1 MPSPHLVFVTSIIP
15 HGVPT
20 TGYEV
25 ANAAVVDGLR
35 RAGARV
41 TVLGF
46 TWPGVKADAAD
57 TVVLGEVEVR
67 TEGAGLKRKIGWVL
81 KSFLTGLTVSSA
93 KLRVI
98 PAQQLRE
105 AIKRIGP
112 FDAYVLNGVTLPG
125 AFEDMFND
133 RPSLFVAHNVE
144 YRSAEENAADAG
156 SFIQKFLFAREAR
169 ILKGLENRLSAK
181 ARFTF
186 TFAEDDGPAL
196 GLGPDRFATMPLVTP
211 GGAQAALER
220 PIKYD
225 LALIG
230 TWTWHPNRI
239 GLEWFLRTVKP
250 HLPADISIAIAGNT
264 PADLIAAWSSTGSG
278 VNFVGKVPDATE
290 FVESGALVPLIS
302 RAGTGVQLKTIETF
316 ELGMPSVATA
326 HSVRGISKIPGNC
339 TIADDPQA
347 FAAAIVERIGRIRS
361 GDRQRLD
368 GKAFTGSQIEGM
380 DHAVARGLRALR
392 GEEKNTDQA

>member
-1 MPSPHLVFVTSIIP
+1 LQSPHLVFVTSIVP
-15 HGVPT
+15 HGIPT

-25 ANAAVVDGLR
+25 ANSAVVDGLR
-35 RAGARV
+35 RSGAKV

-46 TWPGVKADAAD
+46 TWPGVKADSAD

-67 TEGAGLKRKIGWVL
+67 TEGAGIRRKIGWVL

-98 PAQQLRE
+98 PAQKLRE
-105 AIKRIGP
+105 AIAQIGP

-125 AFEDMFND
+125 AFEDIFRD
-133 RPSLFVAHNVE
+133 KPSLFVAHNVE

-156 SFIQKFLFAREAR
+156 SLIQKFLFAREAR
-169 ILKGLENRLSAK
+169 ILKGLESRLSGK
-181 ARFTF
+181 ARFVF

-196 GLGPDRFATMPLVTP
+196 GLGSDRFATMPLVTP
-211 GGAQAALER
+211 GGTRAAQQR
-220 PIKYD
+220 PIKHD

-239 GLEWFLRTVKP
+239 GLEWFLREIKP
-250 HLPADISIAIAGNT
+250 HLPGDISIAIAGNA
-264 PADLIAAWSSTGSG
+264 PADLVSAWPG
-278 VNFVGKVPDATE
+278 VSFAGKVPDATE

-316 ELGMPSVATA
+316 ELGMPSVATT
-326 HSVRGISKIPGNC
+326 HSVRGIGNIPANC
-339 TIADDPQA
+339 TIADDPRA
-347 FAAAIVERIGRIRS
+347 FAAAIVEKIAKTRS
-361 GDRQRLD
+361 GNRQRLD
-368 GKAFTGSQIEGM
+368 GKAFTRSQIEGM
-380 DHAVARGLRALR
+380 DRAVARGLQALHGKKR
-392 GEEKNTDQA
+392 TMDHA

>member
-1 MPSPHLVFVTSIIP
+1 
-15 HGVPT
+15 
-20 TGYEV
+20 V

-35 RAGARV
+35 RSGAKV

-67 TEGAGLKRKIGWVL
+67 TEGAGIKRKIGWVV

-98 PAQQLRE
+98 PAQKLRE
-105 AIKRIGP
+105 AIAQIGP

-125 AFEDMFND
+125 AFEDIFKD
-133 RPSLFVAHNVE
+133 KPSLFVAHNVE

-169 ILKGLENRLSAK
+169 ILKGLESRLSGK
-181 ARFTF
+181 ARFVF
-186 TFAEDDGPAL
+186 TFADDDGPAL
-196 GLGPDRFATMPLVTP
+196 GLAPDRFATMPLVTP
-211 GGAQAALER
+211 GGTRTAQQR
-220 PIKYD
+220 PIKHD

-239 GLEWFLRTVKP
+239 GLEWFLREVKP
-250 HLPADISIAIAGNT
+250 HLPGDISIAIAGNT
-264 PADLIAAWSSTGSG
+264 PADLIAAWSGAGSD
-278 VNFVGKVPDATE
+278 VDFVGKVPDATE
-290 FVESGALVPLIS
+290 FVESSALVPLVS

-316 ELGMPSVATA
+316 ELGMPSVATT
-326 HSVRGISKIPGNC
+326 HSVRGIDHIPDNC
-339 TIADDPQA
+339 TVADDPRA
-347 FAAAIVERIGRIRS
+347 FAAAIVERIEKIRS

-368 GKAFTGSQIEGM
+368 GKAFTRSQIEGM
-380 DHAVARGLRALR
+380 DRAVARGLQALHDDKR
-392 GEEKNTDQA
+392 TTDQA

>member
-1 MPSPHLVFVTSIIP
+1 MPSPHLVFITSIVP
-15 HGVPT
+15 HGTPT

-25 ANAAVVDGLR
+25 ANAAVVNGLR
-35 RAGARV
+35 RSGAKV

-46 TWPGVKADAAD
+46 TWPGTKADATG

-67 TEGAGLKRKIGWVL
+67 TEGAGIKRKIGWVV

-98 PAQQLRE
+98 TAQKLRE
-105 AIKRIGP
+105 AIAQIGP

-125 AFEDMFND
+125 AFEAIFKDK
-133 RPSLFVAHNVE
+133 PSLFVAHNVE

-156 SFIQKFLFAREAR
+156 SFIQKFLFSREAR
-169 ILKGLENRLSAK
+169 ILKGLESRLSGN
-181 ARFTF
+181 ARFVF
-186 TFAEDDGPAL
+186 TFAQDDGPAL
-196 GLGPDRFATMPLVTP
+196 GLGSNRFATMPLITP
-211 GGAQAALER
+211 GGAQAAQLR
-220 PIKYD
+220 PVKYD

-239 GLEWFLRTVKP
+239 GLEWFLREVRP
-250 HLPADISIAIAGNT
+250 HLPNDISIAIAGNT
-264 PADLIAAWSSTGSG
+264 PADLVSAWSGAGSS

-290 FVESGALVPLIS
+290 FVENGALVPLIS

-326 HSVRGISKIPGNC
+326 HSVRGISRIPGNC
-339 TIADDPQA
+339 TIADDPRT
-347 FAAAIVERIGRIRS
+347 FAAAIVERIEKIRS

-368 GKAFTGSQIEGM
+368 GKAFTRSQIEGM
-380 DHAVARGLRALR
+380 DRAVARGLQALHS
-392 GEEKNTDQA
+392 

>member
-1 MPSPHLVFVTSIIP
+1 MPSPHLVFVTSIVP
-15 HGVPT
+15 HGIPT

-25 ANAAVVDGLR
+25 ANSAVVDGLR
-35 RAGARV
+35 RSGAKV

-67 TEGAGLKRKIGWVL
+67 TEGAGIRRKIGWVV

-98 PAQQLRE
+98 PAQKLRE
-105 AIKRIGP
+105 AIGRIGP

-125 AFEDMFND
+125 AFEDIFKD
-133 RPSLFVAHNVE
+133 KPSLFVAHNVE
-144 YRSAEENAADAG
+144 YRSAEENAADAR

-169 ILKGLENRLSAK
+169 ILKGLESRLSGTAH
-181 ARFTF
+181 FVF

-211 GGAQAALER
+211 GGMQAAQPR
-220 PIKYD
+220 PARYD

-239 GLEWFLRTVKP
+239 GLEWFLREVKP
-250 HLPADISIAIAGNT
+250 HLPGDISIAIAGNT
-264 PADLIAAWSSTGSG
+264 PADLVSAWSG

-316 ELGMPSVATA
+316 ELGMPSVATT
-326 HSVRGISKIPGNC
+326 HSVRGIGNIPANC
-339 TIADDPQA
+339 TIADDPRA
-347 FAAAIVERIGRIRS
+347 FAAAIIERIGKARS
-361 GDRQRLD
+361 GDSQRLD
-368 GKAFTGSQIEGM
+368 GKAFTRSQIEGM
-380 DHAVARGLRALR
+380 DRAVARGLQALR
-392 GEEKNTDQA
+392 GENRMTDQA

>member
-1 MPSPHLVFVTSIIP
+1 MPSPHLVFVTSIVP
-15 HGVPT
+15 HGIPT

-25 ANAAVVDGLR
+25 ANSAVVDGLR
-35 RAGARV
+35 RSGAKV

-67 TEGAGLKRKIGWVL
+67 TEGAGMRRKIGWVV

-98 PAQQLRE
+98 PAQKLRE
-105 AIKRIGP
+105 AIGRIGP

-125 AFEDMFND
+125 AFEDIFKD
-133 RPSLFVAHNVE
+133 KPSLFVAHNVE
-144 YRSAEENAADAG
+144 YRSAEENAADAR

-169 ILKGLENRLSAK
+169 ILKGLESRLSAK
-181 ARFTF
+181 ARFVF

-211 GGAQAALER
+211 GGMQAAQPR
-220 PIKYD
+220 PARYD

-230 TWTWHPNRI
+230 TWTWQPNRI
-239 GLEWFLRTVKP
+239 GLEWFLREVKP
-250 HLPADISIAIAGNT
+250 HLPGDISMAIAGNT
-264 PADLIAAWSSTGSG
+264 PADLVSAWSG

-316 ELGMPSVATA
+316 ELGMPSVATT
-326 HSVRGISKIPGNC
+326 HSVRGIGNIPANC
-339 TIADDPQA
+339 TIADDPRA
-347 FAAAIVERIGRIRS
+347 FAAAIIERIGKARS
-361 GDRQRLD
+361 GDSQRLD
-368 GKAFTGSQIEGM
+368 GKAFTRSQIEGM
-380 DHAVARGLRALR
+380 DRAVARGLQALR
-392 GEEKNTDQA
+392 GENRMTDQA

>member
-1 MPSPHLVFVTSIIP
+1 MPSPHLVFVTSIVP
-15 HGVPT
+15 HGVQT

-35 RAGARV
+35 RSGAKV

-57 TVVLGEVEVR
+57 TIVLGEVEVR
-67 TEGAGLKRKIGWVL
+67 TEGAGIKRKIGWVL

-105 AIKRIGP
+105 AIKQIGP
-112 FDAYVLNGVTLPG
+112 FDAYVLNGVTFPG
-125 AFEDMFND
+125 AFEDIFKD
-133 RPSLFVAHNVE
+133 KPSLFVAHNVE
-144 YRSAEENAADAG
+144 YRSAEENAADAR
-156 SFIQKFLFAREAR
+156 SFIQKFLFGREAR
-169 ILKGLENRLSAK
+169 ILKGLESRLSGN

-196 GLGPDRFATMPLVTP
+196 GLGSDRFATMPLVTP
-211 GGAQAALER
+211 GGAQAAQQR
-220 PIKYD
+220 PIKYG

-239 GLEWFLRTVKP
+239 GLEWFLREVKP
-250 HLPADISIAIAGNT
+250 HLPDDISIAIAGNT
-264 PADLIAAWSSTGSG
+264 PADLIAAWSG
-278 VNFVGKVPDATE
+278 VDFLGKVPDATE

-326 HSVRGISKIPGNC
+326 HSVRGISNIPDNC
-339 TIADDPQA
+339 TIADDPRA
-347 FAAAIVERIGRIRS
+347 FAAAIIERIEKTRS

-368 GKAFTGSQIEGM
+368 GKAFTRSQIEGM
-380 DHAVARGLRALR
+380 DRAVARGLQALR
-392 GEEKNTDQA
+392 GEERNTDQA

>member
-1 MPSPHLVFVTSIIP
+1 
-15 HGVPT
+15 
-20 TGYEV
+20 V
-25 ANAAVVDGLR
+25 ANSAVVDGLR
-35 RAGARV
+35 RSGAKV

-67 TEGAGLKRKIGWVL
+67 TEGAGIRRKIGWVA

-98 PAQQLRE
+98 PAQKLRE
-105 AIKRIGP
+105 AIGRIGP

-125 AFEDMFND
+125 AFEDIFKD
-133 RPSLFVAHNVE
+133 KPSLFVAHNVE
-144 YRSAEENAADAG
+144 YRSAEENAADAR

-169 ILKGLENRLSAK
+169 ILKGLESRLSGT
-181 ARFTF
+181 ARFVF

-196 GLGPDRFATMPLVTP
+196 GLAPDRFATMPLVTP
-211 GGAQAALER
+211 GGMQAAQPR
-220 PIKYD
+220 PTRYD

-239 GLEWFLRTVKP
+239 GLEWFLREVKP
-250 HLPADISIAIAGNT
+250 HLPGDISIAIAGNT
-264 PADLIAAWSSTGSG
+264 PADLVSAWSG

-326 HSVRGISKIPGNC
+326 HSVRGIGNIPANC
-339 TIADDPQA
+339 TIADDPRA
-347 FAAAIVERIGRIRS
+347 FAAAIIERIGKARS
-361 GDRQRLD
+361 GDSQRLD
-368 GKAFTGSQIEGM
+368 GKAFTRSQIEGM
-380 DHAVARGLRALR
+380 DRAVARGLQALR
-392 GEEKNTDQA
+392 GENRMTDQA